1 MEFNMSTVKWGLIG
15 CGDIANKRVG
25 PALRDL
31 KNCELLAVSRKRFD
45 LAQSFADKFGAK
57 KTYKTWQELL
67 GDDEIEAV
75 YIATPVNLHCE
86 QTIAAAEAGKHVL
99 CEKPMGLNPDECD
112 RMINACRVNN
122 VKLGIAYYRHLY
134 PIIERIKQIVSSGEI
149 GRPVM
154 AQINAFEY
162 FDPPADTPRNW
173 FLKKAEAGGGP
184 MFDFGCHRIE
194 VLLNIFGKIK
204 SAHGFAGNI
213 IFEREVEDTSTA
225 HIVFE
230 SGAWAVLSVSHA
242 AFEPQDTLDIFG
254 TEGSLHVPKLN
265 GGNLEI
271 LTAKKRSTEQH
282 LPAENIHEPLIDDFT
297 RAVLENKEPVVG
309 GKKSKEVALIEEQIY
324 AS

>member
-1 MEFNMSTVKWGLIG
+1 
-15 CGDIANKRVG
+15 
-25 PALRDL
+25 
-31 KNCELLAVSRKRFD
+31 
-45 LAQSFADKFGAK
+45 
-57 KTYKTWQELL
+57 
-67 GDDEIEAV
+67 
-75 YIATPVNLHCE
+75 
-86 QTIAAAEAGKHVL
+86 
-99 CEKPMGLNPDECD
+99 
-112 RMINACRVNN
+112 MINACRVNN

-134 PIIERIKQIVSSGEI
+134 PIIERIKEILSSGEI

-213 IFEREVEDTSTA
+213 IFDREVEDTSTA
-225 HIVFE
+225 HIAFE

-265 GGNLEI
+265 GGDIKI
-271 LTAKKRSTEQH
+271 LTAKKQSIEQH
-282 LPAENIHEPLIDDFT
+282 PPAENIHQSLIDDFS

-309 GKKSKEVALIEEQIY
+309 GKEGKEVALIEEQIY